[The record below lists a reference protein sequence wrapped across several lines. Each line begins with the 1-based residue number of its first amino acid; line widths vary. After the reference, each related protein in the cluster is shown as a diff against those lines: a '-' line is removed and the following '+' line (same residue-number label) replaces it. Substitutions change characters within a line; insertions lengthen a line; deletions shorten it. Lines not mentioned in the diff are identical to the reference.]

1 MLWDQIFALM
11 YLHEGTGLG
20 MSISDVMEL
29 EAVHKDRLLSRLQ
42 KRLEDN
48 KTQIDSMMS
57 RIRSRGR

>member
-1 MLWDQIFALM
+1 M